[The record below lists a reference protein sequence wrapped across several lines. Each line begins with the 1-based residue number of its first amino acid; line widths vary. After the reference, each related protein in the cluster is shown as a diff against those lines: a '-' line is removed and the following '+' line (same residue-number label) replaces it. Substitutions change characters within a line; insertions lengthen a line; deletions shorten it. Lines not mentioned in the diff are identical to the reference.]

1 MNKIDL
7 NGRCAVVTGGAQGF
21 GRAITERFVSS
32 GAKVAIW
39 DHDIALAEQTAKQIG
54 AAVTAIQVDVSDL
67 AAVEKARDATLAK
80 LGRIDILVNNAGIA
94 GINKTVWE
102 TDFDEWRKVLRI
114 NLDGPFICCKAVVPT
129 MVKQNYGRIVNI
141 ASIAGKE
148 GNPNAAHY
156 SASKA
161 GLIALTKSL
170 GKELAGYEIAVNAVT
185 PAAAKTAIFDQMTQ
199 QHIDF
204 MLSKIPKGRFV
215 LVEELAAMVAWLA
228 SEDCAFSTGAV
239 FDISG
244 GRATY

>member
-67 AAVEKARDATLAK
+67 TAVEKARDATLAK
-80 LGRIDILVNNAGIA
+80 LGKIDILVNNAGIA